1 MAFLPARVTVGT
13 TPTALNTA
21 THSLTNLALKAV
33 DGATTMYVGGA
44 NVTSSTGW
52 PVDGGTTGTFDLEM
66 DEVLYAVVASGSAS
80 CAVLVGGA

>member
-33 DGATTMYVGGA
+33 DGATTLGRSQL
-44 NVTSSTGW
+44 TI
-52 PVDGGTTGTFDLEM
+52 
-66 DEVLYAVVASGSAS
+66 
-80 CAVLVGGA
+80 